1 MKRRAALI
9 PGVWVP
15 LLALMSATLIASPR
29 AVQPQPDG
37 WRAFQGSWSAVGRR
51 QTLPTEGGRAAAI
64 VQLSGAV
71 VLTDP
76 KGSTTG
82 FQGEVIGFD
91 DGGSLSAGRAVWT
104 DARGN
109 RVFSTLR
116 GDSLQTGRHITGT
129 ITGGTGRYAGV
140 TGEYAL
146 TWQYVVSAEDNVVQ
160 GRTVDLR
167 GRFHLSEG
175 QR

>member
-1 MKRRAALI
+1 MKRWAALI
-9 PGVWVP
+9 RGVWVLP
-15 LLALMSATLIASPR
+15 LALLSATFVASPR
-29 AVQPQPDG
+29 AAEPQPDG

-71 VLTDP
+71 VLTDR

-91 DGGSLSAGRAVWT
+91 DGDSLSTGRAVWT
-104 DARGN
+104 DARGD

-116 GDSLQTGRHITGT
+116 GDSLQTGRHIAGA

-140 TGEYAL
+140 TGEYTL

-160 GRTVDLR
+160 GRAVDLR
-167 GRFHLSEG
+167 GRFRVSEG